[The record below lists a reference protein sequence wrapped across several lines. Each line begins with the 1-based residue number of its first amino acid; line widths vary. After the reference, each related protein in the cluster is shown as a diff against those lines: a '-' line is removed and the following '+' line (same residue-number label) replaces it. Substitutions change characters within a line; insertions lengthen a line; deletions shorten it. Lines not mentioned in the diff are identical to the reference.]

1 MGMTEELDILIKGG
15 NVLDGTGNSWLRAD
29 IGIGDGRI
37 KKVGVVA
44 ARAKKTIEA
53 SGFVVAPGFVDLHTH
68 NDLTILAHPDAESY
82 VMQGVTTA
90 CVGNCG
96 LSIAPVNPANLDLL
110 KRYLSPFLVSDFD
123 YGWEWKTL
131 SEYYDK
137 VEKQGVSQN
146 LAPLVGQGAIRL
158 AVKGLDSSEVSRSEM
173 MAMKRLLEQSL
184 EEGAFGMSTGLIY
197 PPGSYSTTEELVEL
211 ASVLAKY
218 GALYATHMRNE
229 GDKLLESLEE
239 AVRVGEENGVA
250 VEVSHHKAAGK
261 ANWGKVDAALR
272 AMEQARKRGVEINCD
287 VYPYT
292 AGSTTITA
300 LLPAWAQEGGVER
313 MLERLQDREA
323 RKLMKRGFVEDTME
337 GENLIKAAGWDGILI
352 GECPSNKEYEGESL
366 EQVLRG
372 KSELDDP
379 YEGFFDWL
387 LEIGG
392 HSTMVLFHMDESDVK
407 TVMSSRL
414 SSIISDAWVT
424 APGAG
429 GKPHPRVYGTFPRL
443 LGKYVREQKTL
454 SLEDAVRKVTSMSA
468 GKLGLQNRG
477 LVREGFWA
485 DIVVFDPDKVIDKAT
500 YDDPHQYP
508 EGISYV
514 IVNGEVVVEKGMLTG
529 ARPGKVLKRG

>member
-1 MGMTEELDILIKGG
+1 MTEELDILIKGG
-15 NVLDGTGNSWLRAD
+15 NVLDGTGNPWLRAD
-29 IGIGDGRI
+29 IGIGGGKI
-37 KKVGVVA
+37 KRVGVISGQ
-44 ARAKKTIEA
+44 AKETIEA

-68 NDLTILAHPDAESY
+68 NDLTILAHPNAESY

-96 LSIAPVNPANLDLL
+96 LSMAPVNPANLNLL

-123 YGWEWKTL
+123 YGWQWKTL
-131 SEYYDK
+131 SEYYDR

-146 LAPLVGQGAIRL
+146 LAPLVGQGTIRL
-158 AVKGLDSSEVSRSEM
+158 AVKGFDSGEVSQDEM
-173 MAMKRLLEQSL
+173 ATMKQLLEQSL
-184 EEGAFGMSTGLIY
+184 KEGAFGMSTGLIY
-197 PPGSYSTTEELVEL
+197 PPGSYSTTEEVVEL
-211 ASVLAKY
+211 AGVLARY

-239 AVRVGEENGVA
+239 AVRIGEENGVA

-261 ANWGKVDAALR
+261 ANWGKVDATLR
-272 AMEQARKRGVEINCD
+272 MMEQARKRGVEINCD

-323 RKLMKRGFVEDTME
+323 RSLMKRGFVEDTME

-352 GECPSNKEYEGESL
+352 GACPSNKEYEGKSL
-366 EQVLRG
+366 EQILRG

-407 TVMSSRL
+407 TVMSSPL

-443 LGKYVREQKTL
+443 LGKYVREEKTL

-485 DIVVFDPDKVIDKAT
+485 DIVVFAPDKVIDKAT

-508 EGISYV
+508 EGINYV